1 MFKKILFLFDYSQK
15 KAAFILFFLLLIGML
30 LEVAGVG
37 IVIPIVSLLFD
48 QDNNLVAK
56 IFLFLSHLGIHDYYN
71 VVIFVLFLF
80 IIFFLYNMLIW

>member
-30 LEVAGVG
+30 LEVAGIG

-48 QDNNLVAK
+48 QDNDLVAK
-56 IFLFLSHLGIHDYYN
+56 IFLFLSHF
-71 VVIFVLFLF
+71 IFLKFYQVCLQNIKKVLKLKSK
-80 IIFFLYNMLIW
+80 IN